1 MTNEE
6 SEKIHVARAE
16 WLKEMEHYLEVLNK
30 WDSSTTPGSVVEAK
44 LRYCKAAAAYQDA
57 LRGGGE

>member
-30 WDSSTTPGSVVEAK
+30 WDSSTTPGSVV
-44 LRYCKAAAAYQDA
+44 
-57 LRGGGE
+57 